1 MAKQGQHKRD
11 ARDPRIARGRN
22 NPTESVPITA
32 GPPKKQETHE
42 AQARAR
48 EDTEKEAQRSEPRWF
63 EDTREQPREDLRID
77 QPRSGRSGSDSNAS
91 RRSRGN

>member
-11 ARDPRIARGRN
+11 THDPRISPGRN
-22 NPTESVPITA
+22 EPKKSVAITA
-32 GPPKKQETHE
+32 GSPKKKETDE

-48 EDTEKEAQRSEPRWF
+48 EDTEKQSQRSDPQWR

-77 QPRSGRSGSDSNAS
+77 SPASRRSGSDSNAGS
-91 RRSRGN
+91 